1 MKLDIKMSH
10 RIIKFASVISI
21 AAMSSLYASSANA
34 ATYGTCFEL
43 KPIEFVKVHGNNE
56 VIFKVEGN
64 ETRYKLID
72 GTNATSGKS
81 MHQMLMLSMASG
93 TRATGHSDDVQCS
106 DALVK
111 SIVLYNS

>member
-1 MKLDIKMSH
+1 MKSKITKVVS
-10 RIIKFASVISI
+10 FISI
-21 AAMSSLYASSANA
+21 AAMSSLYISSANA
-34 ATYGTCFEL
+34 TTYGTCFEL

-72 GTNATSGKS
+72 GTNTTSGKS

-93 TRATGHSDDVQCS
+93 TRVTGHSDDAHCS
-106 DALVK
+106 GSLVK
-111 SIVLYNS
+111 SIVAYNS